1 MKDMQLIL
9 NKANI
14 LVVNDPGYNVEILM
28 GILKSKGYKVSKA
41 LNYKL
46 AIESA
51 KEQLPDIILIYTN
64 RDDTDGFEICTSF
77 KSNEK
82 FQDIPIIFITLS
94 NEGFNKEK
102 IFISGGDDYLTTPLN
117 HKEVLSKVETY
128 LKLRFMEI
136 ELKRIQ
142 ENNEQPRN
150 EELEKLKIELD
161 YMKLTEM
168 ELKREND
175 EYKKSYEEIKKI
187 NEKLTKA
194 NKILEQKAND
204 GQQQLQE
211 IALELKEFN
220 VMLEE
225 EIAERNKTEEALKES
240 ERQFRYAVEESPLP
254 IMLYAENGEIKN
266 INRTWT
272 DITGYTIEDIPTI
285 SKWADISDVFIEDLV
300 GNNIHRLF
308 NLEKRQND
316 GEYYIKT
323 KEGNTR
329 IWNFYSSY
337 IGKTRD
343 GHRLLMRVAIDI
355 TERKHMEEL
364 EESFEKERKKL
375 YEMQEYDRIKTEFF
389 SNISHELR
397 TPINVIFS
405 ALQMHEL
412 KLKDGSFKDN
422 ISCKYKYTNIM
433 KQNCYRLLRLVN
445 NIIDITKIDSGY
457 FDMNENNIDII
468 NLVENITLSV
478 ADYIENKG
486 LLLIFDTVV
495 EEKII
500 SCDPEKIERII
511 LNILS
516 NAVKFTS
523 SGGKITVNIGDCVE
537 NICIRIKD
545 TGRGIPKD
553 KIDSIFKRF
562 VQVDK
567 TLTRDCEGSGIGL
580 SLVKC
585 LVELHDGTI
594 SVESD
599 VGRGTEFIIHIPC
612 RLSDDINKDVICCD
626 SMGENLIERINLE
639 FSDIYK

>member
-1 MKDMQLIL
+1 MKEIQLFL

-14 LVVNDPGYNVEILM
+14 LVINDPNSNIEILLEL
-28 GILKSKGYKVSKA
+28 LKLKYYNIKNNF
-41 LNYKL
+41 NYKL

-64 RDDTDGFEICTSF
+64 IDDMDGFEICTSF
-77 KSNEK
+77 KSNEN
-82 FQDIPIIFITLS
+82 FEDIPIILIGTSSESFDT
-94 NEGFNKEK
+94 EK
-102 IFISGGDDYLTTPLN
+102 VFISGGADYLTIPFN
-117 HKEVLSKVETY
+117 HKEVLSKVETH
-128 LKLRFMEI
+128 LKLRFMKI
-136 ELKRIQ
+136 ELQR
-142 ENNEQPRN
+142 RN
-150 EELEKLKIELD
+150 EKSQKLKEELD
-161 YMKLTEM
+161 YMKLVEM
-168 ELKREND
+168 KLRREND
-175 EYKKSYEEIKKI
+175 EYKKSYEEIMII
-187 NEKLTKA
+187 NEELAQTNKLLEERA
-194 NKILEQKAND
+194 NE
-204 GQQQLQE
+204 GEQQLHE
-211 IALELKEFN
+211 IASELKEFN
-220 VMLEE
+220 IMLED
-225 EIAERNKTEEALKES
+225 EIAERNKTEEALTES
-240 ERQFRYAVEESPLP
+240 ERQFRYAIEESPLP
-254 IMLYAENGEIKN
+254 TMLYAENGEIKK

-272 DITGYTIEDIPTI
+272 DITGYTIEDIQTI
-285 SKWADISDVFIEDLV
+285 SEWADISDVFIGDLE
-300 GNNIHRLF
+300 GTNIDKLF
-308 NLEKRQND
+308 NLEKRQSD

-323 KEGNTR
+323 KDGNKR
-329 IWNFYSSY
+329 IWYFYSSY
-337 IGKTRD
+337 IGKSQD
-343 GHRLLMRVAIDI
+343 GHKLLMRVAIDI

-364 EESFEKERKKL
+364 EKSVEEERKKL
-375 YEMQEYDRIKTEFF
+375 YEIKEYDRIKTEFF

-412 KLKDGSFKDN
+412 KLKDCLLEDN
-422 ISCKYKYTNIM
+422 IVGKYKYTNIM

-457 FDMNENNIDII
+457 FDMNENNVDII

-486 LLLIFDTVV
+486 LSLIFDTVV
-495 EEKII
+495 EEKNI

-516 NAVKFTS
+516 NAVKFTP
-523 SGGKITVNIGDCVE
+523 SGGEITVNIEDCIE
-537 NICIRIKD
+537 NICIKIKD

-553 KIDSIFKRF
+553 KVDLIFKRF

-567 TLTRDCEGSGIGL
+567 SLTRDCEGSGIGL

-599 VGRGTEFIIHIPC
+599 VGNGTEFIIHIPC
-612 RLSDDINKDVICCD
+612 RLADEVNKEISCCD
-626 SMGENLIERINLE
+626 AMGENLIERINLE

>member
-1 MKDMQLIL
+1 MKDIQLFL
-9 NKANI
+9 KRANI
-14 LVVNDPGYNVEILM
+14 LIVNNFGSNVEILM
-28 GILKSKGYKVSKA
+28 GILKFKEYKIRSA

-64 RDDTDGFEICTSF
+64 RDDMDCFEICTRF
-77 KSNEK
+77 KSNES
-82 FQDIPIIFITLS
+82 FEDIPIIFINSS
-94 NEGFNKEK
+94 NEVFDKEK
-102 IFISGGDDYLTTPLN
+102 VFISGGYDYLTTPLN

-128 LKLRFMEI
+128 LKLRFMQI
-136 ELKRIQ
+136 ELKKVR

-150 EELEKLKIELD
+150 EKLEKLKRELD

-187 NEKLTKA
+187 NEELKKT
-194 NKILEQKAND
+194 NKILEQEAND

-220 VMLEE
+220 VMLED

-285 SKWADISDVFIEDLV
+285 FKWSDISDVFIEDLV
-300 GNNIHRLF
+300 GNNIDRLF

-316 GEYYIKT
+316 GEHYIKT
-323 KEGNTR
+323 KEGETR

-337 IGKTRD
+337 IGKSRD
-343 GHRLLMRVAIDI
+343 GHKLLMRVAIDI
-355 TERKHMEEL
+355 TEKKHMEEL
-364 EESFEKERKKL
+364 EANFEKERKKL
-375 YEMQEYDRIKTEFF
+375 YEIKEYDRIKTEFF

-412 KLKDGSFKDN
+412 KLKNGSFKDK
-422 ISCKYKYTNIM
+422 ISCNYKYTNIM

-445 NIIDITKIDSGY
+445 NIIDVTKIDSGY

-486 LLLIFDTVV
+486 LALIFDTVV

-523 SGGKITVNIGDCVE
+523 SGGEITVNIEECIE

-545 TGRGIPKD
+545 NGRGIPED
-553 KIDSIFKRF
+553 KIDSIFNRF

-567 TLTRDCEGSGIGL
+567 TLARDCEGSGIGL

-585 LVELHDGTI
+585 LVELHNGTI
-594 SVESD
+594 SAESN
-599 VGRGTEFIIHIPC
+599 VGCGTEFIIHIPC
-612 RLSDDINKDVICCD
+612 RLSDDINKDVVCCD
-626 SMGENLIERINLE
+626 SLGENLIERINLE

>member
-1 MKDMQLIL
+1 MQDIQLFF

-14 LVVNDPGYNVEILM
+14 LIVNDPDSNVEMLI
-28 GILKSKGYKVSKA
+28 GILKLKYYNIKNT
-41 LNYKL
+41 LNYKSV
-46 AIESA
+46 IEFK

-64 RDDTDGFEICTSF
+64 MDKMEGFKICTSL
-77 KSNEK
+77 KNNKK
-82 FQDIPIIFITLS
+82 FQDIPIILIGSS
-94 NEGFNKEK
+94 NENLDREK
-102 IFISGGDDYLTTPLN
+102 VFISGGADYLNIPFSS
-117 HKEVLSKVETY
+117 KEIISKVETY
-128 LKLRFMEI
+128 LKLRFMQL
-136 ELKRIQ
+136 ELQRID
-142 ENNEQPRN
+142 ENH
-150 EELEKLKIELD
+150 EESRKERSENLKEELD
-161 YMKLTEM
+161 YMKLVEM
-168 ELKREND
+168 KLRREND
-175 EYKKSYEEIKKI
+175 EYKKSYEEIMRI
-187 NEKLTKA
+187 NEDLAQTNKL
-194 NKILEQKAND
+194 LEERAND
-204 GQQQLQE
+204 GQQQLHE
-211 IALELKEFN
+211 IASELKEFN
-220 VMLEE
+220 VMLED
-225 EIAERNKTEEALKES
+225 EIAERNKTGEALKES
-240 ERQFRYAVEESPLP
+240 ERQFRYAIEESPLP
-254 IMLYAENGEIKN
+254 IMLYAENGEIKK

-272 DITGYTIEDIPTI
+272 DITGYTIEEIPTI
-285 SKWADISDVFIEDLV
+285 SEWAALSDVFIGDLE
-300 GNNIHRLF
+300 GTNIDKLF

-323 KEGNTR
+323 KESDAR
-329 IWNFYSSY
+329 IWNFYSAY
-337 IGKTRD
+337 IGKSQD
-343 GHRLLMRVAIDI
+343 GHKLLMRVAIDI
-355 TERKHMEEL
+355 TEKKHMEEL
-364 EESFEKERKKL
+364 EKSVEEERKKL
-375 YEMQEYDRIKTEFF
+375 YEIKEYDRIKTEFF

-412 KLKDGSFKDN
+412 KLKDCSSKDN
-422 ISCKYKYTNIM
+422 TVDKYKYTNIM

-457 FDMNENNIDII
+457 FDMNENNVDIV

-486 LLLIFDTVV
+486 LSLIFDTVV
-495 EEKII
+495 EEKNI

-523 SGGKITVNIGDCVE
+523 SGGEITVNIEDCIE
-537 NICIRIKD
+537 NICIKIKD
-545 TGRGIPKD
+545 TGRGIPED

-567 TLTRDCEGSGIGL
+567 SLTRDCEGSGIGL

-599 VGRGTEFIIHIPC
+599 IGQGTEFIIHIPC
-612 RLSDDINKDVICCD
+612 RLTDEVNKEVACCD